1 MGDDN
6 NSLRRKDGKPTAE
19 ERRKDLQVFTGVKQ
33 IRKKEQSPIWR
44 WITSVL
50 LSGRKPKDILME
62 VLDKEIVPNL
72 QDGVYNSA
80 TSALRMAIY
89 KDGKPGNVTQTAP
102 GSFITNYV
110 SFADKNK
117 QKQASAEAAKQQEA
131 ETLNS
136 GYETPAFPNRDMA
149 ENFLR
154 SMKAYASK
162 YDDMSVHDLAWM
174 QNKSI
179 DFTWEKYGWR
189 SDEILAIK
197 DISRFPQPMIVDDGN
212 GNKIKLSYY
221 INLPKAHEI

>member
-1 MGDDN
+1 MAEEN
-6 NSLRRKDGKPTAE
+6 NSLKRSDEKPTAE
-19 ERRKDLQVFTGVKQ
+19 DRRKDLQVFTGVKQ
-33 IRKKEQSPIWR
+33 IKKKEQSPVWR

-50 LSGRKPKDILME
+50 LSGRKPKDILKE

-80 TSALRMAIY
+80 TSVLRMAIY

-110 SFADKNK
+110 SFADKKKQQQAALEATK
-117 QKQASAEAAKQQEA
+117 QKEA
-131 ETLNS
+131 ETINS
-136 GYETPAFPNRDMA
+136 GYETPAFPSRDMA

-179 DFTWEKYGWR
+179 DFTWEKWGWR
-189 SDEILAIK
+189 SEEILAIK
-197 DISRFPQPMIVDDGN
+197 DISRFPQPVIVDDGQ
-212 GNKIKLSYY
+212 GNKIKLTHY
-221 INLPKAHEI
+221 IDLPKAHEI

>member
-1 MGDDN
+1 MADEN
-6 NSLRRKDGKPTAE
+6 NSLTRSDGKPTAE
-19 ERRKDLQVFTGVKQ
+19 DRKKDLQVFTGVKQ
-33 IRKKEQSPIWR
+33 IKKKEQSPMWR

-50 LSGRKPKDILME
+50 LSGRKPKDILKE

-80 TSALRMAIY
+80 TSVLRMAIY

-110 SFADKNK
+110 SFADKKK
-117 QKQASAEAAKQQEA
+117 QQQAATEAAKQQEA
-131 ETLNS
+131 ETVNS
-136 GYETPAFPNRDMA
+136 GYETPAFQNRDMA

-162 YDDMSVHDLAWM
+162 YDQMSVHDLAWM

-179 DFTWEKYGWR
+179 DFTWEKWGWQ
-189 SDEILAIK
+189 SEEILAIR
-197 DISRFPQPMIVDDGN
+197 DVSRFPQPVMVDDGK
-212 GNKIKLSYY
+212 GNKIKLTHY
-221 INLPKAHEI
+221 IDLPKAHEL